1 LCESIDA
8 EAGTMLPFREKKYLS
23 ITHGLHIKMMHIA
36 AKSDSVEE
44 LKKTKGVFPKV
55 VP

>member
-1 LCESIDA
+1 LIQRLGLCSH
-8 EAGTMLPFREKKYLS
+8 FEKKGLS